1 LRRISALIAFH
12 LDINREKGGICGG
25 LIASCLLAF
34 NGVVPHSL
42 DLHFPVEKL
51 DLDAMIHHK
60 FISPPASLI
69 HLTFELTFFKKT
81 TWKVVKTDRSVHLL
95 APLLFNLDRRNG
107 WSLMED
113 ELNAYLEEHPPHVH
127 DEEGTEESGQPSN
140 IANFPYE
147 QPYYYEYAPSASS
160 SREPGYDYTNDDPPA
175 WSSYRGRN

>member
-1 LRRISALIAFH
+1 LGALIAFR

-25 LIASCLLAF
+25 FIASRLLAF
-34 NGVVPHSL
+34 HGVVPHFL

-60 FISPPASLI
+60 FISPPTSLI

-81 TWKVVKTDRSVHLL
+81 TWKVLKTDRSIHLP

-113 ELNAYLEEHPPHVH
+113 ELNVYVEEHPPPVH

-147 QPYYYEYAPSASS
+147 QPYYYDYAPSASS